1 MTVAL
6 ILGGILISVLIAN
19 QISKTEEI
27 IKAQAKKEL
36 MKDVEFKHRTL
47 TQNIR
52 NDISNRL
59 ASINSELYTLSNS
72 VHFRRMNH
80 RKIREEADSLLKKD
94 PNILEFKII
103 NDLARADYAHCT
115 PEILYSN
122 DLGDLKPE
130 VVFQDGLERYISK
143 TFFDIDTRERYN
155 YLGVPIRNNQGNI
168 QSALMVRYSLDFIVD
183 SIQKQEVA
191 QVGNFFIL
199 DHNNRLVA
207 QTNGRIELNKYESL
221 PVSQKM
227 LLFNQIS
234 GTNWDN
240 NLLSFFRNKLDWTFA
255 LETSNAQA
263 TAPIDKRLNEIKAD
277 FDKTIYKILLLI
289 ALVLLL
295 IVIIFAFI
303 GVRVAK
309 SVTQPISNLID
320 GVKKVSEG
328 NLDINLPNKSNDDIG
343 ELTVA
348 FNNMTQSLKQY
359 KEKIEQHTKT
369 ITHQAQKLSYS
380 NEELKQYAHTVSHDL
395 KSPLRM
401 ISSYIGLLNKK
412 YGEKF
417 DDDAKEY
424 FNYITNGTKR
434 MNTLIEDMLAY
445 ARLDQNIK
453 REDFRDMDLDKVI
466 QNVTSDLKW
475 QIEENDAKI
484 HYTGLPIIYAH
495 PSQMHSLFQNLISN
509 SIKYRSKAPPEITI
523 SLKTT
528 SPTHSTIVV
537 SDNGQGIEKEYL
549 KDIFKPFKRLVANDE
564 VEGSGIGLATVKKI
578 LIHHQGKIKVES
590 TVGKGTTFLITLPN
604 LEIAKKQLHRN
615 HASKASESILKPI
628 DNKELVHVTV
638 N

>member
-52 NDISNRL
+52 NEVSYQLN
-59 ASINSELYTLSNS
+59 STINEIYSLSNS

-80 RKIREEADSLLKKD
+80 RKIRQEADSLLYKD
-94 PNILEFKII
+94 SNILEFKVI

-130 VVFQDGLERYISK
+130 VLFKNGSDRYISK
-143 TFFDIDTRERYN
+143 TFFDIDTKECYN
-155 YLGVPIRNNQGNI
+155 YLGVPIRNNQGGI
-168 QSALMVRYSLDFIVD
+168 QSALMVRYSLNFIVD
-183 SIQKQEVA
+183 SIQKQAIA
-191 QVGNFFIL
+191 QAGNFFIL

-207 QTNGRIELNKYESL
+207 QTNGSIELNKYESL
-221 PVSQKM
+221 PMHQKM
-227 LLFNQIS
+227 LLFNQIN
-234 GTNWDN
+234 GTSWDD
-240 NLLSFFRNKLDWTFA
+240 NLLSFFRNKLGWTFA

-263 TAPIDKRLNEIKAD
+263 IAPIDKRLSEIKAD
-277 FDKTIYKILLLI
+277 FDKTIYKILMLI
-289 ALVLLL
+289 ALVLLF
-295 IVIIFAFI
+295 IVIIFTFI
-303 GVRVAK
+303 GARVAK
-309 SVTQPISNLID
+309 SITKPISNLID

-328 NLDINLPNKSNDDIG
+328 DLDINLPNKSNDDIG
-343 ELTVA
+343 ELTLA
-348 FNNMTQSLKQY
+348 FNNMTHSLKKY
-359 KEKIEQHTKT
+359 KQKIEQHTKT

-401 ISSYIGLLNKK
+401 ISSYISLLNKK
-412 YGEKF
+412 YGGKF
-417 DDDAKEY
+417 DEDAQEY
-424 FNYITNGTKR
+424 FEYITNGTKR
-434 MNTLIEDMLAY
+434 MNMLIEDMLAY

-475 QIEENDAKI
+475 QIEESNAKVI
-484 HYTGLPIIYAH
+484 YDGLPIVYAH

-509 SIKYRSKAPPEITI
+509 SIKYRGKAAPEITI
-523 SLKTT
+523 SLKTST
-528 SPTHSTIVV
+528 PTQSTIAV
-537 SDNGQGIEKEYL
+537 SDNGQGIEQEYL
-549 KDIFKPFKRLVANDE
+549 KDIFKPFKRLVSADE

-578 LIHHQGKIKVES
+578 LIHHKGKIHVES
-590 TVGKGTTFLITLPN
+590 MVGKGTTFLITLPN
-604 LEIAKKQLHRN
+604 LEIAKKQVHRN
-615 HASKASESILKPI
+615 HSANAAESILKPI
-628 DNKELVHVTV
+628 DSKELVHVTV